1 MDFGLPSGHVGLMEE
16 KEEEGG
22 EEEEEH
28 ISFAAVNAWGPKSR
42 LYVQKCSK
50 ERRSPQGF
58 EQTLGRFCY

>member
-1 MDFGLPSGHVGLMEE
+1 MEE

-22 EEEEEH
+22 EEEEEEEH